1 MKYQI
6 EVPVSQCHSYT
17 YRSTDINNAANRHLK
32 EGSELSLE
40 DMQELLDEVKIRFDT
55 NPNFYLKNDYKAL
68 IDFISQ
74 LFNKHKVSNFGGPA
88 ETATIPDSFKLYI
101 ATQPGIYTNFLNSEQ
116 EVFEVT
122 EDDFNEKIVIFNPK
136 FDDTLY
142 YEKVVIDI
150 SKSISTK
157 ADKVKDA
164 VEGNLPSL
172 NTEGNLVDSG
182 KKVGSSTLEENPNEN
197 TLATEKAVETA
208 IDAITILV
216 DEDDKVLST
225 DSTGKILSSDI
236 QLSYDPED
244 KTIKLFG
251 KDTNQPINT
260 INAEDLFKEAK
271 EELTEKIEE
280 LQKNTLT
287 SIAYEDLVYDNPF
300 FASIPTGH
308 AKVELFIGG
317 YILSQCTLWWDRS
330 TDNITFTITGPLT
343 IGADR
348 ELDIIVGIEN
358 PVQKGDYLLSHN
370 TVTCSKYTHNGY
382 QIPWMYSV
390 DTHLLSTAVE
400 YVDQKLGDDEF
411 GYDTQLVV
419 IAFGDS
425 NQNPDDVE
433 KLYYCTFNTH
443 AGMLWNDEMV
453 YEDKEC
459 LTPIGKLESQ
469 DPYILCIFNIKGDVN
484 SGFKEETV
492 SLQPLSIIDV
502 LPIQKI
508 IDSNTIATEKG
519 VENYVK
525 EQIEELNK
533 ALLWD
538 GNSNINNYTETGI
551 YHFAGLRLNAQD
563 NLPIDNA
570 GGNSNIAFTLIVD
583 RVNGEYN
590 ETDTTIN
597 NIPGIISQTLF
608 LGNRQG
614 TETKIYV
621 RNANIQYSKA
631 NSEGVITWEAWK
643 EQVGQTFLGLL
654 SSYDE
659 LNRVAEIG
667 IYTGAV
673 VDGTSTFDVFKLEV
687 INNYSIAG
695 EYNSVLQTLTK
706 LSVGGSNATQKRVGT
721 WNGSNYEWGDW
732 LAMAENPDWNQNDET
747 AADYIKNRTH
757 YELVKDYKMMY
768 DDEYGEKIQEGKQ
781 FELQKVKTVTIDNN
795 RYYYDESLAPEERDE
810 YQGEVT
816 SIPLMARR
824 SNGGGSNLTY
834 FSPRISINGKTI
846 DLTWVEKT
854 LENVYASSIITP
866 DPPFDLI
873 LDEEIRV
880 FYNFARQDHWLY
892 GNNCAYGEGFTW
904 FISDYVDGSAYST
917 SVGGGLSHH
926 RLNTYFIDPE
936 VFGPA
941 PYNIDIYFEVEYELK
956 KIDPKF
962 LPNISGEILNWDGNS
977 NINNYTETGI
987 YHFAGYRRNTNDNLP
1002 ITNSGDNANIAFTLI
1017 VDRKNG
1023 YYNETETTIN
1033 DIPGIISQTLFLG
1046 NRQGSE
1052 TRMYVRNGN
1061 IQYSDTDSEGV
1072 ITWEAWRELM
1082 QTTYL
1087 GVLNSYDALNTTTE
1101 IGLYTGAMFNFASQ
1115 VADVFKLEVIN
1126 NYAVTTQVSA
1136 ATGLSTPPNSVLQ
1149 TITILNLYGSN
1160 ATKKRIG
1167 TYNGNGYTWGEW
1179 EDCGKAATTHKRG
1192 DVVILQQRTSPDM
1205 SISTKVISW
1214 EEFKNTHQNYAYPGN
1229 RYTQGEFPI
1238 GLVVDPAKRT
1248 FLYLRQLDGSV
1259 YSKIKNSISG
1269 MENTMYS
1276 NGIENSYQIKKN
1288 VNNTLWDYSSADSI
1302 FYSGLRNQLKQFIP
1316 SYAESAMS
1324 KQIVEDAYYGEKFY
1338 ERLIE
1343 LNELMQ
1349 GPGYYPGILTEPTDS
1364 IATNLF
1370 YCLNSTI
1377 MEEGGEFYIGN
1388 AQGDDSSVSLWNSG
1402 YMEFFGIY
1410 FND

>member
-1 MKYQI
+1 MEKLI
-6 EVPVSQCHSYT
+6 TLNGVNNIVNKLVS
-17 YRSTDINNAANRHLK
+17 
-32 EGSELSLE
+32 
-40 DMQELLDEVKIRFDT
+40 
-55 NPNFYLKNDYKAL
+55 
-68 IDFISQ
+68 
-74 LFNKHKVSNFGGPA
+74 
-88 ETATIPDSFKLYI
+88 YI
-101 ATQPGIYTNFLNSEQ
+101 
-116 EVFEVT
+116 
-122 EDDFNEKIVIFNPK
+122 KR
-136 FDDTLY
+136 
-142 YEKVVIDI
+142 
-150 SKSISTK
+150 
-157 ADKVKDA
+157 
-164 VEGNLPSL
+164 VEA
-172 NTEGNLVDSG
+172 
-182 KKVGSSTLEENPNEN
+182 K
-197 TLATEKAVETA
+197 
-208 IDAITILV
+208 TILEPI
-216 DEDDKVLST
+216 DCA
-225 DSTGKILSSDI
+225 
-236 QLSYDPED
+236 Y
-244 KTIKLFG
+244 
-251 KDTNQPINT
+251 KD
-260 INAEDLFKEAK
+260 
-271 EELTEKIEE
+271 
-280 LQKNTLT
+280 
-287 SIAYEDLVYDNPF
+287 
-300 FASIPTGH
+300 
-308 AKVELFIGG
+308 
-317 YILSQCTLWWDRS
+317 
-330 TDNITFTITGPLT
+330 
-343 IGADR
+343 
-348 ELDIIVGIEN
+348 
-358 PVQKGDYLLSHN
+358 
-370 TVTCSKYTHNGY
+370 
-382 QIPWMYSV
+382 
-390 DTHLLSTAVE
+390 
-400 YVDQKLGDDEF
+400 
-411 GYDTQLVV
+411 
-419 IAFGDS
+419 
-425 NQNPDDVE
+425 
-433 KLYYCTFNTH
+433 
-443 AGMLWNDEMV
+443 
-453 YEDKEC
+453 
-459 LTPIGKLESQ
+459 
-469 DPYILCIFNIKGDVN
+469 
-484 SGFKEETV
+484 
-492 SLQPLSIIDV
+492 
-502 LPIQKI
+502 
-508 IDSNTIATEKG
+508 
-519 VENYVK
+519 
-525 EQIEELNK
+525 
-533 ALLWD
+533 
-538 GNSNINNYTETGI
+538 INNYTTTGIYHFKGYRHTNEDEDHLPITNYNPDGDTENIAFTLIVDTVEGYLTDTSHIPGHISQVLMLGNRKGSETKIYVRNANIQYSATDSEGEITWENWSEVVTSKTLKITDINSGLLNETTEIGLYTGVNLTTGDVFKLEVINNYVPAGERSLPNTILQTMTVVSLDGSYKELQRTKSPDTGDWTPWVRADAVVDATENNVATFDADGQVKDSGYKIGDETFGTPTQIPVREVRGTGSYNSVSGRVYGYVKDDSGYNFNHGYVFLNSIVYLEKECRTISGFISDNSNPYTVYIYATPGDTTSSTTSTIGVLLGNEDIYYLDGDLEIDPNKIATEAGVIHEIERLRTASNWGESSNINDYTKTGI

-563 NLPIDNA
+563 NLPIDND
-570 GGNSNIAFTLIVD
+570 GENSNIAFTLIVD

-590 ETDTTIN
+590 ETNTTIN
-597 NIPGIISQTLF
+597 DIPGIISQTLF

-621 RNANIQYSKA
+621 RNANIQYSETD
-631 NSEGVITWEAWK
+631 SEGVITWETWR

-695 EYNSVLQTLTK
+695 ENNSVLQTLTK

-721 WNGSNYEWGDW
+721 WSGSNYEWGEW
-732 LAMAENPDWNQNDET
+732 LAMAENPDWNQNNET

-757 YELVKDYKMMY
+757 YEFVEDYKMMY
-768 DDEYGEKIQEGKQ
+768 DDEYEEKIQEGKQ
-781 FELQKVKTVTIDNN
+781 FELRKVKTVTVNNN
-795 RYYYDESLAPEERDE
+795 RYYYDTSLPPEERDE

-816 SIPLMARR
+816 SIPLMAIK
-824 SNGGGSNLTY
+824 SNGGVSNLTY

-854 LENVYASSIITP
+854 LENVYVSSTITP

-880 FYNFARQDHWLY
+880 FYNFARKDQWNY
-892 GNNCAYGEGFTW
+892 NNCAYGEGFTW
-904 FISDYVDGSAYST
+904 FM
-917 SVGGGLSHH
+917 SHH
-926 RLNTYFIDPE
+926 VEGYGYDRGFAHHQLNTYFIDPE

-1002 ITNSGDNANIAFTLI
+1002 ITNSGENANIAFTLI

-1087 GVLNSYDALNTTTE
+1087 GVLQETHGVETLKSVTE
-1101 IGLYTGAMFNFASQ
+1101 NGLYTGALVNTSTNTF
-1115 VADVFKLEVIN
+1115 DVFKLEVIN
-1126 NYAVTTQVSA
+1126 NYAVSNQAGQLMGTTI
-1136 ATGLSTPPNSVLQ
+1136 PNTVLQ
-1149 TITILNLYGSN
+1149 TITIVSLDRTDKQY
-1160 ATKKRIG
+1160 KRKGNSI
-1167 TYNGNGYTWGEW
+1167 NGIYQWGEW
-1179 EDCGKAATTHKRG
+1179 EDCGKVATTHKRG
-1192 DVVILQQRTSPDM
+1192 DVVILQQRTSPGM
-1205 SISTKVISW
+1205 SIGTKVISW

-1248 FLYLRQLDGSV
+1248 FLYLRQLDGTV
-1259 YSKIKNSISG
+1259 YSQIKNSISG

-1276 NGIENSYQIKKN
+1276 NGIENSYQIKKKVN
-1288 VNNTLWDYSSADSI
+1288 VNLLRHSNVDSI
-1302 FYSGLRNQLKQFIP
+1302 FYNGNGNLKQFIP

-1349 GPGYYPGILTEPTDS
+1349 GPGYYPGILTEPTNS

-1377 MEEGGEFYIGN
+1377 IEDGGAFYIGN
-1388 AQGDDSSVSLWNSG
+1388 AQGGDSPVSLWNSG